1 MEGVIYGI
9 LRRMWHREHI
19 IRLIASAAEGSGR
32 RPSTVA
38 RICSGS
44 GDLYARLCRGHD
56 ITTRRAARVVQ
67 ALSDLWPEG
76 AEWPADIP
84 RPPPRAPREAA

>member
-1 MEGVIYGI
+1 MSPDC
-9 LRRMWHREHI
+9 I
-19 IRLIASAAEGSGR
+19 IRLITLAATASGHS
-32 RPSTVA
+32 PSTIGRWA
-38 RICSGS
+38 SGS
-44 GDLYARLCRGHD
+44 GDMYHRLCRGHD

-84 RPPPRAPREAA
+84 RPPHRAPREAA

>member
-1 MEGVIYGI
+1 MVW
-9 LRRMWHREHI
+9 RMGDISHI
-19 IRLIASAAEGSGR
+19 TRLIDISATATGR
-32 RPSTVA
+32 SPHTIGRLV
-38 RICSGS
+38 S
-44 GDLYARLCRGHD
+44 GDGRLYHRLRAGRD

-67 ALSDLWPEG
+67 ALSDRWPPG